1 MRRITQGLVLLLVLG
16 LSVGLMSCGGDDDD
30 EDISGVFQGTVTE
43 ADTGRTGSIVVSL
56 IQSGNTLTGTYT
68 TVIGAIGDSRIGNG
82 NLSGVINGSTV
93 SLTANSTS
101 SGCTYV
107 VNASI
112 DDDDFN
118 GTFVSTSGCLGGTF
132 DTSRN

>member
-16 LSVGLMSCGGDDDD
+16 LSVGLMSCSGDDED

-43 ADTGRTGSIVVSL
+43 ADTQRTGSIVVSL
-56 IQSGNTLTGTYT
+56 IQSGNTLNGTYT
-68 TVIGAIGDSRIGNG
+68 TVIGLVGDSRIGNG

-93 SLTANSTS
+93 ALTATSTT

-112 DDDDFN
+112 DDEDFD
-118 GTFVSTSGCLGGTF
+118 GAFVSTSGCLGGTF
-132 DTSRN
+132 NTERN